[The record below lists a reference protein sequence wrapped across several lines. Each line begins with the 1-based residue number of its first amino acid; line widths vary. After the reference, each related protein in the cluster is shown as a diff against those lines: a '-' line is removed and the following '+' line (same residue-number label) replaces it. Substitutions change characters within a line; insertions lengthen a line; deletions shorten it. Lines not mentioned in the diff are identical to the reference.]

1 MALPPFHTP
10 KHWSFLVGKKPHGLL
25 GISPPFCGKNLEEAS
40 IGRCASGG
48 SGPYLG
54 NSFQGNIPLMGPQNP
69 TPRMMILPF
78 FYRVLIHPRWLFGIS
93 SINSYLSGLFKIA
106 GWNIPMFL
114 IGNTSSIRV
123 HFPYVSLPEG
133 NVKFVPFIAHPKHQ
147 RVRLDYTLS
156 VSKPLSWKS
165 NLQNFRFLRIL
176 LDSQP
181 ISSMCI
187 MDIKE
192 LVCHESWYLPLKVSI
207 FHGGCVF
214 VWVNGT
220 IPDPISF
227 QIQVRLWPTVFES
240 RRNFGENGR
249 EETWNNFGLDSD
261 RNEKSMMTL
270 MTRKRLYQYP
280 SKPQVLGTLKK
291 HGISR
296 CFSKIESWAQP
307 W

>member
-1 MALPPFHTP
+1 MNQTRTPCWRYDRDTSITLDILSEYKHTLLIGVDPYIIYDLEFTLYIYNIGVSWNGVTPISHP
-10 KHWSFLVGKKPHGLL
+10 KTLIIFSRKKTHGLL

-133 NVKFVPFIAHPKHQ
+133 NVKFVPFIAHPQASKGKT
-147 RVRLDYTLS
+147 RLH
-156 VSKPLSWKS
+156 
-165 NLQNFRFLRIL
+165 
-176 LDSQP
+176 P
-181 ISSMCI
+181 IS
-187 MDIKE
+187 IKAAQ
-192 LVCHESWYLPLKVSI
+192 LK
-207 FHGGCVF
+207 
-214 VWVNGT
+214 
-220 IPDPISF
+220 
-227 QIQVRLWPTVFES
+227 IQSSEF
-240 RRNFGENGR
+240 
-249 EETWNNFGLDSD
+249 
-261 RNEKSMMTL
+261 
-270 MTRKRLYQYP
+270 
-280 SKPQVLGTLKK
+280 
-291 HGISR
+291 
-296 CFSKIESWAQP
+296 
-307 W
+307 